1 MEKKAR
7 TTLFLIAMT
16 AMVLTFSC
24 LGGIKKKEVK
34 LSKKGELLTSIAWK
48 LDANATLKGTT
59 DVIEDSTSLIANIEL
74 KKDVKKIADFLAETV
89 VFAID
94 AEDKSKLVYSR
105 TIGEGLFSTSS
116 TGYWKFNEDET
127 EIIMWAWNEQTGK
140 RNPPVTYKIIE
151 LSEEKFA
158 MQKTGDASP
167 NIYFPK

>member
-1 MEKKAR
+1 MNKNFKI
-7 TTLFLIAMT
+7 TLNSIAII
-16 AMVLTFSC
+16 AFTFFISC
-24 LGGIKKKEVK
+24 LGGTKKKEVE

-48 LDANATLKGTT
+48 LDPNATLKGTT
-59 DVIEDSTSLIANIEL
+59 DVIEDSTSLIANITLE
-74 KKDVKKIADFLAETV
+74 KDVKKIADFIAETV

-105 TIGEGLFSTSS
+105 TIGEGFFSAST

-127 EIIMWAWNEQTGK
+127 EIIMWEWNEQTGK
-140 RNPPVTYKIIE
+140 KNPPVTYKIIE

-158 MQKTGDASP
+158 MQKKGDASP